1 MDLGMKKIAIL
12 QSNYI
17 PWKGYFDIIQQSDV
31 FVIYDE
37 VQYTKNDWRNR
48 NLIKTPNG
56 LDWLT
61 IPVKQ
66 KSLDQKI
73 NETFISQH
81 NWNKKHWNTLVGN
94 YSKAPFFKSYSEE
107 FRDLFLGIETDN
119 LSEINLLFIKKIN
132 SILEINTEIID
143 SQSLHL
149 VGDKNERL
157 IEAIKKL
164 NGTHYI
170 SGPAA
175 KSYLNIEAF
184 EKEEIQLEWM
194 NYSNYPEYPQMFLP
208 FNHNVTILDLLFNV
222 GPDAKYFYKK

>member
-1 MDLGMKKIAIL
+1 MKKIAIL

-17 PWKGYFDIIQQSDV
+17 PWKGYFDIIQKSDV

-56 LDWLT
+56 LEWLT
-61 IPVKQ
+61 IPVNQ
-66 KSLDQKI
+66 KNLDQKI
-73 NETFISQH
+73 NETCVSQH

-94 YSKAPFFKSYSEE
+94 YSKAPFFKRYSEE
-107 FRDLFLGIETDN
+107 FKDLFLGIETDN

-132 SILEINTEIID
+132 SLFEINTEIID
-143 SQSLHL
+143 SQSLQL
-149 VGDKNERL
+149 IGDKNERL

-175 KSYLNIEAF
+175 KSYLDTVAF
-184 EKEEIQLEWM
+184 EKEEIHVEWM
-194 NYSNYPEYPQMFLP
+194 DYSNYPEYPQMFSP
-208 FNHNVTILDLLFNV
+208 FKHNVTILDLLFNV
-222 GPDAKYFYKK
+222 GPDSKKYFNQ

>member
-1 MDLGMKKIAIL
+1 MKKIAIL

-17 PWKGYFDIIQQSDV
+17 PWKGYFDIIQKSDV

-56 LDWLT
+56 LEWLT
-61 IPVKQ
+61 IPVNQ
-66 KSLDQKI
+66 KNLEQKI
-73 NETFISQH
+73 NETCVSQN

-94 YSKAPFFKSYSEE
+94 YSKAPFFKRYSEE
-107 FRDLFLGIETDN
+107 FKDLFLGIETDN
-119 LSEINLLFIKKIN
+119 LSEINLIFIKKIN
-132 SILEINTEIID
+132 SLFEINTEIID
-143 SQSLHL
+143 SQSLQL
-149 VGDKNERL
+149 IGDKNERL
-157 IEAIKKL
+157 IEAVKKL

-184 EKEEIQLEWM
+184 EKEEIHVEWM
-194 NYSNYPEYPQMFLP
+194 DYSNYPEYPQMFSP
-208 FNHNVTILDLLFNV
+208 FKHNVTILDLLFNV
-222 GPDAKYFYKK
+222 GPDAKKFLNK

>member
-1 MDLGMKKIAIL
+1 MKKIAIL

-17 PWKGYFDIIQQSDV
+17 PWKGYFDIIRKADV

-61 IPVKQ
+61 IPVSQ
-66 KSLDQKI
+66 KSLEQKI
-73 NETFISQH
+73 NETYVSQH
-81 NWNKKHWNTLVGN
+81 NWNKKHWNALVGN
-94 YSKAPFFKSYSEE
+94 YSKAPFFKTYSEE
-107 FRDLFLGIETDN
+107 FKELYLGIETSN

-132 SILEINTEIID
+132 TFLSIDTEIVD
-143 SQSLHL
+143 SQSLDL
-149 VGDKNERL
+149 KGDKNERL

-164 NGTHYI
+164 DANHYI

-175 KSYLNIEAF
+175 KSYLDVEAF
-184 EKEEIQLEWM
+184 EKEDIQVEWM
-194 NYSNYPEYPQMFLP
+194 NYSNYPEYPQLFSS
-208 FNHNVTILDLLFNV
+208 FKHTVTILDLLFNV
-222 GPDAKYFYKK
+222 GPDAKKFMLQ

>member
-1 MDLGMKKIAIL
+1 MKKIAIL

-17 PWKGYFDIIQQSDV
+17 PWKGYFDIIQKSDV

-56 LDWLT
+56 LEWLT

-66 KSLDQKI
+66 KNLDQKI
-73 NETFISQH
+73 NETFVSQH
-81 NWNKKHWNTLVGN
+81 NWNKKHWNTLAGN
-94 YSKAPFFKSYSEE
+94 YSKAPFFKRYSEE
-107 FRDLFLGIETDN
+107 FKDLFLEIETDN

-132 SILEINTEIID
+132 FLLEINTEIID
-143 SQSLHL
+143 SQSLQL
-149 VGDKNERL
+149 IGDKNERL

-175 KSYLNIEAF
+175 KSYLNTAAF
-184 EKEEIQLEWM
+184 EKEDIHVEWM
-194 NYSNYPEYPQMFLP
+194 DYSNYPEYPQMFSP
-208 FNHNVTILDLLFNV
+208 FKHNVTILDLLFNV
-222 GPDAKYFYKK
+222 GPDSKKFLNT

>member
-1 MDLGMKKIAIL
+1 MKKIAIL

-17 PWKGYFDIIQQSDV
+17 PWKGYFDIIQKSDV

-56 LDWLT
+56 LEWLT
-61 IPVKQ
+61 IPVNQ
-66 KSLDQKI
+66 KNLDQKI
-73 NETFISQH
+73 NETYVSQH

-94 YSKAPFFKSYSEE
+94 YSKAPFFKRYSEE
-107 FRDLFLGIETDN
+107 FKDLFLGIETDN

-132 SILEINTEIID
+132 SLFEINTEIID
-143 SQSLHL
+143 SQSLQL
-149 VGDKNERL
+149 IGDKNERL

-175 KSYLNIEAF
+175 KSYLNTVAF
-184 EKEEIQLEWM
+184 EKEEIHVEWM
-194 NYSNYPEYPQMFLP
+194 DYSNYPEYPQMFSP
-208 FNHNVTILDLLFNV
+208 FKHNVTILDLLFNV
-222 GPDAKYFYKK
+222 GPDSKKYFNK

>member
-1 MDLGMKKIAIL
+1 MKKIAIL

-17 PWKGYFDIIQQSDV
+17 PWKGYFDIIQKSDV

-56 LDWLT
+56 LEWLT
-61 IPVKQ
+61 IPVNQ
-66 KSLDQKI
+66 KNLDQKI
-73 NETFISQH
+73 NETYVSQH

-94 YSKAPFFKSYSEE
+94 YSKAPFFKRYSEE
-107 FRDLFLGIETDN
+107 FKDLFLGIETDN

-132 SILEINTEIID
+132 SLFEINTEIID
-143 SQSLHL
+143 SQSLQL
-149 VGDKNERL
+149 IGDKNERL

-175 KSYLNIEAF
+175 KSYLNTVAF
-184 EKEEIQLEWM
+184 EKEEIHVEWM
-194 NYSNYPEYPQMFLP
+194 DYSSYPEYPQMFSP
-208 FNHNVTILDLLFNV
+208 FKHNVTILDLLFNV
-222 GPDAKYFYKK
+222 GPDSKKYFNK